1 MHGKDMP
8 ATITDVARV
17 AGVGRGTVSRVLNNR
32 PNVDPATRARVQ
44 DAIAAL
50 DFVPSAAARRLSL
63 RRTQS
68 IAVVTLHLTRPSVVE
83 RLRGI
88 EAGLVDA
95 GLEMIVFNVETI
107 ERRDALLR
115 DVPRPERIDGMIL
128 ISLAPHDAELAQIRR
143 SGLPVVLIDAHHR
156 GLPRVVCDDVGGG
169 MLAANHLLERGH
181 RQFGFIGDEPRPILG
196 VPSSRMRFRGAAVA
210 LREHGLAMRPENV
223 AEGEH
228 TRQFARELTETMLR
242 GADRPTAIIAASD
255 TMAIGVLE
263 AARALDIDVPGE
275 LSVIG
280 YDDVEAADFVG
291 LTTIHQPLAETGARA
306 VDRMVGLISGAP
318 RVPLREVLPVTLV
331 MRRTTGPA
339 PA

>member
-1 MHGKDMP
+1 MP
-8 ATITDVARV
+8 ATITDVART

-32 PNVDPATRARVQ
+32 PYVDPATRARVL

-50 DFVPSAAARRLSL
+50 DFVPSSAARRLSL
-63 RRTQS
+63 RKTQS

-88 EAGLVDA
+88 ESALVDA
-95 GLEMIVFNVETI
+95 ALDMIVINVETI
-107 ERRDALLR
+107 DRRDAILR

-156 GLPRVVCDDVGGG
+156 ALPRVVCDDVGGG
-169 MLAANHLLERGH
+169 MLAATHLLERGH
-181 RQFGFIGDEPRPILG
+181 RRFGFIGDEPRPILG
-196 VPSSRMRFRGAAVA
+196 VPSSRMRLRGAALA
-210 LREHGLAMRPENV
+210 LRAHGLAMRPEHV

-242 GADRPTAIIAASD
+242 SKDRPTAIIAASD
-255 TMAIGVLE
+255 TKAIGVLE
-263 AARALDIDVPGE
+263 AARALGIDVPGE

-306 VDRMVGLISGAP
+306 VRRMIGLIAGAA
-318 RVPLREVLPVTLV
+318 RVPLREVLQVTLV
-331 MRRTTGPA
+331 ERRTTGPA